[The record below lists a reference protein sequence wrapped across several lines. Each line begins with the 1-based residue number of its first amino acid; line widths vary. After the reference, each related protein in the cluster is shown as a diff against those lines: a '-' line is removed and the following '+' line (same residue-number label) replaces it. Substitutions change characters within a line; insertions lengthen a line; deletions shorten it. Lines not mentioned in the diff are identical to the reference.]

1 MKQIKE
7 IKSQLKDA
15 EYESEFFKRKFL
27 DEREEMKH
35 AQEFI
40 RDQLVLVDLLLHAA
54 DSLAK
59 EVPANSLSLLKYKQ
73 IKGNFGIK
81 E

>member
-15 EYESEFFKRKFL
+15 EYKSEFFKRKFL

-73 IKGNFGIK
+73 IKGNLGIK

>member
-1 MKQIKE
+1 MKKINE

-15 EYESEFFKRKFL
+15 EYESDFFKAKFL
-27 DEREEMKH
+27 DERAEMKH
-35 AQEFI
+35 TQEFI

-59 EVPANSLSLLKYKQ
+59 EVPANSLSILKYKQ
-73 IKGNFGIK
+73 IKENFGIK
-81 E
+81 G